1 MRNRKQTCLR
11 TLLHLTAIA
20 ALAVG
25 ASACSTVSSVT
36 DSINPWGGGPTPPA
50 DASAYPDVPDANT
63 DTAAD
68 NTAYPSVA
76 SVPDKPTAVSTP
88 QERKEVS
95 NTLASDRGRA
105 QYSTDLLRGGTEPAA
120 APPPPAPPKDL
131 AAVSPAPSADDNSA
145 DTSDSSADTQ
155 AAAPEPAPAPAPQ
168 HAPPPKK
175 VASVSP
181 SVTTPMSDSQP
192 AVPVVRAPGAIPGA
206 QPAIPADAPLAFKP
220 SSAPPLDSSV
230 SQFVP
235 PSVMARYESTQAAAA
250 TAGAPSTATK
260 KVKVTPVTP
269 AKPANNGDQSSITTG
284 GGSVYVNL
292 NAIGKDAGVTKTAS
306 GEGVMQSAV
315 YRAPGTTPTAVV
327 FFPGNGRAINAAG
340 MAQIRAAVSTFK
352 ADGGQGYIRVVGH
365 SSSRTSNMPLAQH
378 IAYVF
383 KQSQDKANAVAQ
395 ALVRAGVPA
404 QNVIIEAVGDTQPV
418 YYESMPQGE
427 EGNRRVEIFI
437 EG

>member
-1 MRNRKQTCLR
+1 MRNRNQACLR
-11 TLLHLTAIA
+11 ILLRLA
-20 ALAVG
+20 AVAAFAAGV
-25 ASACSTVSSVT
+25 SACSTVSSVT
-36 DSINPWGGGPTPPA
+36 DSINPWSGPSQPA

-63 DTAAD
+63 DAATD

-88 QERKEVS
+88 QERTEVS

-145 DTSDSSADTQ
+145 DTSDDSSADTQ
-155 AAAPEPAPAPAPQ
+155 AAAPEPAPAPTP
-168 HAPPPKK
+168 HPAPPPKK

-181 SVTTPMSDSQP
+181 SVTTPMSDSEP

-206 QPAIPADAPLAFKP
+206 QPSIPADAPLAFKP

-250 TAGAPSTATK
+250 NAGAPSTTTK

-284 GGSVYVNL
+284 GGSVFVNL

-306 GEGVMQSAV
+306 GDAVMQSAV
-315 YRAPGTTPTAVV
+315 YHAPGNTPTAVV
-327 FFPGNGRAINAAG
+327 FFPGNGRAINGAG
-340 MAQIRAAVSTFK
+340 MAQIRAAVNTFK

-365 SSSRTSNMPLAQH
+365 SSSRTSNMPLAEH

-383 KQSQDKANAVAQ
+383 KQSQEKANAVAQ